1 MGNNQTASHLSLEER
16 EIIAKSLSNGMS
28 FQMIAEQLSRHP
40 STISR
45 EVKRHKEVSKKRI
58 GFNGALN
65 HTCQNISTC
74 SVKHLCSSCTSRK
87 YCKYCVQR
95 DCTTICKKFIK
106 EYCPII
112 LKPPYVCN
120 SCNRKTS
127 CRFEKFYYRANSAQ
141 RTYLNELRESRQGIN
156 LEPEELNDLDDLVSP
171 LVLKGQSIA
180 HIYAN
185 HAQEIPCSIRT
196 LYEYVELGLLSIT
209 NMDLRRKVS
218 YKKRK
223 RANKAPFNR
232 KYRVDRTYEDFLK
245 FTGENPDADIFEMD
259 TVEGKKGEDKVLLT
273 LYSRNFHFMLAYILE
288 KQNMECV
295 LKKFDWLEE
304 ILGIDLFHEICPVI
318 LTDNGAEFN
327 NPISLETPLASSNSS
342 NRTSIF
348 YCDPGKAYQ
357 KGGIEKNHELIRYV
371 IPKGKSLE
379 PLTQEDISL
388 VIDHINSY
396 SRNQRALFTPFELME
411 KTYPDLIEKLG
422 LKRINPDDI
431 LLSPKLLK
439 RS

>member
-1 MGNNQTASHLSLEER
+1 LQFR
-16 EIIAKSLSNGMS
+16 
-28 FQMIAEQLSRHP
+28 
-40 STISR
+40 
-45 EVKRHKEVSKKRI
+45 
-58 GFNGALN
+58 
-65 HTCQNISTC
+65 
-74 SVKHLCSSCTSRK
+74 
-87 YCKYCVQR
+87 
-95 DCTTICKKFIK
+95 
-106 EYCPII
+106 
-112 LKPPYVCN
+112 
-120 SCNRKTS
+120 
-127 CRFEKFYYRANSAQ
+127 
-141 RTYLNELRESRQGIN
+141 
-156 LEPEELNDLDDLVSP
+156 
-171 LVLKGQSIA
+171 
-180 HIYAN
+180 
-185 HAQEIPCSIRT
+185 
-196 LYEYVELGLLSIT
+196 
-209 NMDLRRKVS
+209 
-218 YKKRK
+218 
-223 RANKAPFNR
+223 
-232 KYRVDRTYEDFLK
+232 
-245 FTGENPDADIFEMD
+245 
-259 TVEGKKGEDKVLLT
+259 
-273 LYSRNFHFMLAYILE
+273 
-288 KQNMECV
+288 V

-396 SRNQRALFTPFELME
+396 SRNQRAPFTPFELME